1 MTECFILDLQ
11 SKYQTVPAKI
21 FYKFK
26 MSDLNQSI
34 HVITSR
40 VEHRSFRNAG
50 SDQKDNAPLEW
61 FDIKKFTGNFFFNH
75 DLVSYISVAITF
87 FGKCHLRT
95 FRCSH
100 ELFHNYGRKR
110 TKTVTQ
116 TVHIYK
122 RIDDFWNRFHFC
134 QCHLPNFFRIRI
146 LDIRETDKHSGPL
159 LSSSVS
165 ISIVRQAESS
175 NWIANGASL
184 SIHLTCVRIFARGS
198 KNYALLPGLK
208 L

>member
-1 MTECFILDLQ
+1 M
-11 SKYQTVPAKI
+11 PAVTRKI
-21 FYKFK
+21 
-26 MSDLNQSI
+26 MLP
-34 HVITSR
+34 
-40 VEHRSFRNAG
+40 
-50 SDQKDNAPLEW
+50 APLEW

-100 ELFHNYGRKR
+100 KLFYNYERKR

-165 ISIVRQAESS
+165 ISIVRHAESS

>member
-1 MTECFILDLQ
+1 MTERFILDIQ

-40 VEHRSFRNAG
+40 VGHRSFRNAG
-50 SDQKDNAPLEW
+50 SDQKDNATCTSGVVW
-61 FDIKKFTGNFFFNH
+61 YQKIYWKFFFNH

-87 FGKCHLRT
+87 FGKCRLRT

-100 ELFHNYGRKR
+100 KLFYNYGRKR

-122 RIDDFWNRFHFC
+122 RIDDFWNRFHFWMPFAKFLS
-134 QCHLPNFFRIRI
+134 HKDFRHQRNRQTFWPTSLI
-146 LDIRETDKHSGPL
+146 
-159 LSSSVS
+159 VS
-165 ISIVRQAESS
+165 FNIDCE
-175 NWIANGASL
+175 
-184 SIHLTCVRIFARGS
+184 ARR
-198 KNYALLPGLK
+198 KF
-208 L
+208 